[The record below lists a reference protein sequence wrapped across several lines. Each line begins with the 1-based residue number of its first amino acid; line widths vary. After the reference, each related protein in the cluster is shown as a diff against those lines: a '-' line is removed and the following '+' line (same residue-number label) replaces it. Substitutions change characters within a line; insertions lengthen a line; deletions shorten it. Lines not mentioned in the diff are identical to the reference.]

1 MRKCHFCHEDI
12 EDAARV
18 CVHCGRDLIP
28 GHTSAP
34 IETVPAADPAA
45 TIVVPAPVPP
55 TVARSERAV
64 PIARVSVVDVD
75 MPFGSMVLF
84 MVKWAIASIPAV
96 LIVGFILGV
105 IVVGLAIA
113 LGALGMLTRG
123 FR

>member
-34 IETVPAADPAA
+34 IETVPGADPAA
-45 TIVVPAPVPP
+45 TIVV
-55 TVARSERAV
+55 AV
-64 PIARVSVVDVD
+64 
-75 MPFGSMVLF
+75 
-84 MVKWAIASIPAV
+84 
-96 LIVGFILGV
+96 
-105 IVVGLAIA
+105 A